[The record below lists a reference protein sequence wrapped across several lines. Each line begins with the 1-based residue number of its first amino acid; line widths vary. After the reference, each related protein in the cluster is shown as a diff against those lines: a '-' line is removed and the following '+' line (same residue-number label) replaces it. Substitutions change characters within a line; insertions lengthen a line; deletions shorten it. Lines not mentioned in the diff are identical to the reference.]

1 MKINHH
7 LKLGVSLLALQACQ
21 WGGVTPS
28 PLPSGEKVPVE
39 IAAKQGQTYLCEPY
53 QEPQQ
58 PALHFPSDLAVS
70 QDGKTVYALNG
81 ECLGQTLERNKT
93 LGMNATTGCAQ
104 ESKTRRDLLENNGV
118 FLLQRRFIYKIQQN
132 QKPEILKIQGNPPLN
147 CVLGTDLEIDTQD
160 RLYAVD
166 EVNQGIYR
174 LTDKLEQIKQVDEA
188 TTFAVDWPNRDQ
200 HKQYFEAPFALSI
213 SGNSLYFSLYAH
225 GTEAR
230 ESQIRQLELDSAKE
244 TTIYLS
250 FGYDMPKTNNL
261 MVFAS
266 EQNVYNGFFPLLHLK
281 PYPTDWIS
289 TSNQERIK
297 LLSGPVY
304 DQFIK
309 QKIDVDGIYNGALL
323 YQNNQYI
330 FYFSDTHKHVIYKL
344 VVNPSHEMLS
354 FEVFAGSAEQMGDSD
369 GQAAQA
375 RFKHPTAVSL
385 DKFHHLYVA
394 DTGNHAIRKITPD
407 GHVSTFYKESLPLRI
422 TP

>member
-1 MKINHH
+1 MKFDLHFKWGFSI
-7 LKLGVSLLALQACQ
+7 LALQACQ

-70 QDGKTVYALNG
+70 LDGKTVYAING

-104 ESKTRRDLLENNGV
+104 ESKTRRDLLENNGI

-132 QKPEILKIQGNPPLN
+132 QQPEILKIQGKAPLN

-188 TTFAVDWPNRDQ
+188 ATFAVDWPNKDQ
-200 HKQYFEAPFALSI
+200 HKQFFEAPFALSI

-225 GTEAR
+225 GTEFR
-230 ESQIRQLELDSAKE
+230 ESQIRQLELGSATEK
-244 TTIYLS
+244 TIHLN

-261 MVFAS
+261 MVLAS
-266 EQNVYNGFFPLLHLK
+266 ESNVYVGALPRLLLQ

-309 QKIDVDGIYNGALL
+309 QKINTGWVSNGALL

-344 VVNPSHEMLS
+344 VANPSHEMIS
-354 FEVFAGSAEQMGDSD
+354 FEVFAGASGQAGDSD
-369 GQAAQA
+369 GQTAQA
-375 RFKHPTAVSL
+375 RFKHPTALSL

-394 DTGNHAIRKITPD
+394 DTGNHAIRKITTD